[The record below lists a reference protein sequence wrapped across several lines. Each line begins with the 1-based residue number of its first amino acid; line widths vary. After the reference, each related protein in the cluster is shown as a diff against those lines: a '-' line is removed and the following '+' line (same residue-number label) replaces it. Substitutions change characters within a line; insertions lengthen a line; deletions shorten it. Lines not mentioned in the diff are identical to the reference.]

1 MQNKVANYLLFSSLS
16 TATVASSATRSSK
29 NHEIRWGYENTNF
42 PLNLTSEI
50 FYDDEVTMLCP
61 SGPFRLGLK
70 SFSLYLTPTPTCLY
84 NAKTWR
90 FLYNC
95 DLTASKSNPD
105 RYSFQVREPYLPGQ
119 SLNFEKLKAY
129 YFTAVENNS
138 PPEDPFFEPKRID
151 NYESKLCKDYE
162 FQLSFVVNDNQI
174 EETFVPP
181 HMILPEPEP
190 EIEYIDVLETDS
202 YSDEEERL
210 MDATLLPVVLGS
222 IVLSLCLVSIITY
235 CLKKNQKKSYS
246 KHSVHSSESIRDKTS
261 QASLWQTRQ
270 YSQVKAWD
278 HQTLPSSTSFLDI
291 QKRVGNT
298 MSIHPSTFRQSVGN
312 KNSEISDTW
321 RYFKNNDGKKIDQL
335 KPELSGVPI
344 VVYTSGSNIDTGCE
358 TASELEK
365 TQSLEAAYV

>member
-1 MQNKVANYLLFSSLS
+1 MKNKVVNYLLFSSLS
-16 TATVASSATRSSK
+16 TKALATTVRSSK

-50 FYDDEVTMLCP
+50 FYDDEITMLCP

-84 NAKTWR
+84 NAKSWR

-119 SLNFEKLKAY
+119 SLNFEKSKAY

-138 PPEDPFFEPKRID
+138 PPEDPFNEPKRTD
-151 NYESKLCKDYE
+151 SYESKLCKEYE
-162 FQLSFVVNDNQI
+162 FKLSFKVNDNQI
-174 EETFVPP
+174 EETFIPP
-181 HMILPEPEP
+181 RIILPEP
-190 EIEYIDVLETDS
+190 EIEYVDDLETES
-202 YSDEEERL
+202 FSDEEERL
-210 MDATLLPVVLGS
+210 MDATLLPIVLGS
-222 IVLSLCLVSIITY
+222 IVVSLCLISIITY
-235 CLKKNQKKSYS
+235 CLKTNQKKSYS
-246 KHSVHSSESIRDKTS
+246 KCSVQSTEHIRDKTS

-270 YSQVKAWD
+270 YSQVKSWD
-278 HQTLPSSTSFLDI
+278 HNTLPNSSSFLDI
-291 QKRVGNT
+291 QKRVGT

-321 RYFKNNDGKKIDQL
+321 KYFKNSDGKKMDQL

-358 TASELEK
+358 TASEMEK